1 MTISLARDLE
11 MSSAICCGVV
21 SNDFA
26 ICVLPSGN
34 VTVMSSRGLPKVSHL
49 TAQPRGHGNVLA
61 ISAWYF
67 AQCSSKILMRWSMK
81 SGRGTNYRL
90 AQGCEKEGNIPHC
103 CVCPSSCLF
112 SAWPRV
118 YHLRRVKTI

>member
-34 VTVMSSRGLPKVSHL
+34 VTVMSSRGLSKVSHL
-49 TAQPRGHGNVLA
+49 HNLEGMEMYLQSQLGTLPNVHQR
-61 ISAWYF
+61 F
-67 AQCSSKILMRWSMK
+67 
-81 SGRGTNYRL
+81 
-90 AQGCEKEGNIPHC
+90 
-103 CVCPSSCLF
+103 
-112 SAWPRV
+112 
-118 YHLRRVKTI
+118 